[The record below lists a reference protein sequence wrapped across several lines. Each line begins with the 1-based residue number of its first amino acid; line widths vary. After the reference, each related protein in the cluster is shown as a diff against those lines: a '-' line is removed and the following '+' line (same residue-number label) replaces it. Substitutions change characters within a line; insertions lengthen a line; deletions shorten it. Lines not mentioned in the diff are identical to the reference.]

1 MSGATLTGMLHLPA
15 LCHRYSLHDT
25 RRAPEVV
32 CPIVAHDV
40 PDAHGPITAACEN
53 VFEVWGWCA

>member
-1 MSGATLTGMLHLPA
+1 MLHLPA